1 MKFSIV
7 VPVYNVEKYLSKCLD
22 SILNQTYKDFE
33 LLIVNDG
40 SPDNSQDI
48 IDDYKRK
55 YPETIKCFIKEN
67 GGLSDARNY
76 GIKRATGEYLVLVDS
91 DDFIEPELL
100 QEINEEIQKNP
111 GIDIIGYHMKIVDE
125 KYNITEVLEKPV
137 CSNIDGQDAIQR
149 LVLKKKFFEPAW
161 GYVYRLDFWRENNF
175 EYAKGMLHEDLG
187 LTPEVIIKAKKVSI
201 IDYAGYGYYQSDN
214 SITRSATKKDI
225 SKEKKKAFDIIH
237 HFDRLDNILKLG
249 NYNKK
254 AKKLLYSYLAGTIIW
269 KLDNIPDEFKKEYL
283 QEIRKR
289 KLAKL
294 IISNTIREK
303 KYFIMYRLKYKI

>member
-48 IDDYKRK
+48 IDDYKQK

-111 GIDIIGYHMKIVDE
+111 GIDIIGYHMEIVDE

-137 CSNIDGQDAIQR
+137 CSNIDGQEAIQR
-149 LVLKKKFFEPAW
+149 LVLKKKFFEAAW
-161 GYVYRLDFWRENNF
+161 GYAYRLDFWRKNKF
-175 EYAKGMLHEDLG
+175 EYSKGRLHEDLG

-214 SITRSATKKDI
+214 SITRDKSKKDI
-225 SKEKKKAFDIIH
+225 SKEKKKAFDIIY
-237 HFDRLDNILKLG
+237 HFDRLDNILRSG

-254 AKKLLYSYLAGTIIW
+254 TKKLLYSYLAGAIIW
-269 KLDNIPDEFKKEYL
+269 KLNDIPDDFKKEYL
-283 QEIRKR
+283 QEIRR
-289 KLAKL
+289 RNLTRF
-294 IISNTIREK
+294 IISDTIREK